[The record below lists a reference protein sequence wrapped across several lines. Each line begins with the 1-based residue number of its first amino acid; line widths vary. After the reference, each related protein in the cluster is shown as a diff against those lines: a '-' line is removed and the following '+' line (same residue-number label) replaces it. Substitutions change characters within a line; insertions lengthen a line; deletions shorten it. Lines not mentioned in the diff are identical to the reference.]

1 MAEGLAAQVA
11 TQMAATVTQPSRRVR
26 HDVMESAR
34 DANGNAPRSLEHA
47 LPTGSS
53 ATRADGVCRSC
64 DVRGQT
70 RNQSPSCDVQ
80 ISASQPN
87 ATRTRTRTPPARASS
102 RTAAAQQPR
111 HSCRVAGLWPDLS
124 RKRAGTQ
131 PEVSWNSAKGYSAIG
146 DQQNQDGG
154 IALSSES
161 DAATVRLGCGCSPAA
176 VQLQSG

>member
-1 MAEGLAAQVA
+1 MAAHMAAHMAAQIAEELAMETATEVADEMAAQVA

-26 HDVMESAR
+26 HDVTESAMG
-34 DANGNAPRSLEHA
+34 ANGNTPRSLEHA

-64 DVRGQT
+64 DVRGRT
-70 RNQSPSCDVQ
+70 RNRSPSCDVQ

-87 ATRTRTRTPPARASS
+87 ATRTRTRTPAARASSQHSS
-102 RTAAAQQPR
+102 RTAAAQPPR

-131 PEVSWNSAKGYSAIG
+131 PEVSWNSAK
-146 DQQNQDGG
+146 
-154 IALSSES
+154 
-161 DAATVRLGCGCSPAA
+161 R
-176 VQLQSG
+176 